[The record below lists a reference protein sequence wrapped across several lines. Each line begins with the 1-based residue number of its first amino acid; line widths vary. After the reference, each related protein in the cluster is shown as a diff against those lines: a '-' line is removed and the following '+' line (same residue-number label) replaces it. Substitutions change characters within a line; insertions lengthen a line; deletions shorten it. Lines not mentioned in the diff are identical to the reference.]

1 MKGLPSC
8 LNIEFTYYA
17 IANIF
22 KAMETGEVGFED
34 LTEDEQY
41 RILDEYWVLVA
52 DALNSIHKKHYNVTI
67 F

>member
-1 MKGLPSC
+1 
-8 LNIEFTYYA
+8 
-17 IANIF
+17 
-22 KAMETGEVGFED
+22 METGEVGFED